1 MKKLNQKLR
10 DITLNEKSVLEKY
23 SNIINN
29 ELITKESNKKSENDE
44 LLAQKSFYKTSC
56 FPFFTNLRNF
66 LKK

>member
-10 DITLNEKSVLEKY
+10 DITLNEKSTLEKY

-29 ELITKESNKKSENDE
+29 ELLTKESNQKNDNDE
-44 LLAQKSFYKTSC
+44 ITIQKSFYKTSC